1 MSKDGTSEEV
11 AATGGAGFTEA
22 QLASIGGV
30 VQGLLD
36 KALRKDR
43 PAGGDGGGPSWGT
56 SDGET
61 GELEARGGAGV
72 RYGMS
77 RKAGSAR

>member
-1 MSKDGTSEEV
+1 MSKDRISEEA
-11 AATGGAGFTEA
+11 AATGGTGFTEA

-43 PAGGDGGGPSWGT
+43 PANYTP
-56 SDGET
+56 
-61 GELEARGGAGV
+61 ARALL
-72 RYGMS
+72 
-77 RKAGSAR
+77 ARPYIPLSGCG

>member
-43 PAGGDGGGPSWGT
+43 PAGGDGAARHGGPATERPVSWRQEEGREYGT
-56 SDGET
+56 
-61 GELEARGGAGV
+61 A
-72 RYGMS
+72 
-77 RKAGSAR
+77 